1 MAGAFQTGTYRN
13 VFAEAGYSEEI
24 IKKRLEEIFQTM
36 FYGTDEERIYYPV
49 GDAADLDAFMEMY
62 GVETLS
68 KEYL

>member
-36 FYGTDEERIYYPV
+36 FYGTDGRESIIRWGMTWDI
-49 GDAADLDAFMEMY
+49 
-62 GVETLS
+62 
-68 KEYL
+68 